1 MRSVFLVV
9 VLLLLLLISDASG
22 RTVRYRAGALD
33 GKPLENL
40 EEVTVPAAR
49 DHCMRTTACVS
60 FSFESPTTRFPAD
73 PVTAYFFSFS
83 DWHVKENGEPSFVE
97 DPTWHSYINITR
109 EHEAV
114 PREILV
120 VQELL
125 NKTIYSNNN
134 SKLRGQGSGLQEVER
149 KLILLESL
157 FYIAAPEEHKIL
169 AAPLI
174 VPPAIAMASSATE
187 EAVVRQSALKL
198 LIVLGDT
205 PDTGDILFDAGVFPA
220 MKTIVQARGSDWD
233 DTSKNALD
241 VISNICLHRTV
252 NEKLRKAGAH
262 MFLRDLLSE
271 PGFPGLQSA
280 LALTHIGDSGFE
292 HTELPYAKIQALVQL
307 LGNAIDGDIAYGIKW
322 DLIPGPLSAVKY
334 LILHGG
340 PAIPD
345 HLLDAGAM
353 EKLFRILE
361 ADCLD
366 ASDVEAA
373 LAVMEGLARM
383 SERARDMLL
392 LAEHTLHDTEVR
404 LRKYGKA
411 AASADGLSSF
421 VAAYDSN
428 RSEL

>member
-157 FYIAAPEEHKIL
+157 F
-169 AAPLI
+169 
-174 VPPAIAMASSATE
+174 
-187 EAVVRQSALKL
+187 
-198 LIVLGDT
+198 
-205 PDTGDILFDAGVFPA
+205 
-220 MKTIVQARGSDWD
+220 
-233 DTSKNALD
+233 
-241 VISNICLHRTV
+241 
-252 NEKLRKAGAH
+252 
-262 MFLRDLLSE
+262 
-271 PGFPGLQSA
+271 
-280 LALTHIGDSGFE
+280 
-292 HTELPYAKIQALVQL
+292 
-307 LGNAIDGDIAYGIKW
+307 
-322 DLIPGPLSAVKY
+322 
-334 LILHGG
+334 
-340 PAIPD
+340 
-345 HLLDAGAM
+345 
-353 EKLFRILE
+353 
-361 ADCLD
+361 
-366 ASDVEAA
+366 
-373 LAVMEGLARM
+373 
-383 SERARDMLL
+383 
-392 LAEHTLHDTEVR
+392 
-404 LRKYGKA
+404 
-411 AASADGLSSF
+411 
-421 VAAYDSN
+421 
-428 RSEL
+428 